1 MSGLWVLF
9 LLIFISAIPAI
20 AVYIWFRVSRRPFS
34 FILFLHALLVGAA
47 AFFPALLFQSFFP
60 PEGSAWAAGKWGLFV
75 QIFIRVALTE
85 ELSIFIMLLIFFGIC
100 GRLRQKESGLSV
112 SGAPTLYGADETSL
126 VSYNDVVQGAAA
138 GLVAGLGFAILESA
152 SYGASNAGI
161 VLLRA
166 FTAAPLHGACSSRV
180 GASVALFR
188 KRSPQAVFRFLTA
201 VTIHGIY
208 NFMIIMPG
216 FPSIAAV
223 LIAFSALAS
232 SILSIRGGKIRG

>member
-9 LLIFISAIPAI
+9 LLVFISAIPAI
-20 AVYIWFRVSRRPFS
+20 AVYIWFRASRRPFS
-34 FILFLHALLVGAA
+34 FILFLCALLAGAA

-60 PEGSAWAAGKWGLFV
+60 PAGSALAAGKWGLFV

-85 ELSIFIMLLIFFGIC
+85 ELSRFIMLLIFFGIS
-100 GRLRQKESGLSV
+100 GRLRQKESGRSV
-112 SGAPTLYGADETSL
+112 FPLSGAEETPPF
-126 VSYNDVVQGAAA
+126 SYNDVIQGAAA

-152 SYGASNAGI
+152 SYGASSAGA

-166 FTAAPLHGACSSRV
+166 VTAAPLHGACGSRV

-188 KRSPQAVFRFLTA
+188 KHFPQAVFRFLTA
-201 VTIHGIY
+201 VVIHGIY

-223 LIAFSALAS
+223 LIALSALAS
-232 SILSIRGGKIRG
+232 SILSIRSGKIRG